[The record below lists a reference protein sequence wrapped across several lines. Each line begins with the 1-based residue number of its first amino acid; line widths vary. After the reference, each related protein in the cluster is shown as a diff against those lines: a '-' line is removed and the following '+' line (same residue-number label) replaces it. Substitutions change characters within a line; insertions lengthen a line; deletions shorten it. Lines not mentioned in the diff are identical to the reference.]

1 MKRAWQVK
9 VVGFAAFTMICMESD
24 DDPYETC
31 RAIFGDRLISVT

>member
-9 VVGFAAFTMICMESD
+9 VEGYPPFTMVMMEEAN
-24 DDPYETC
+24 PLETC